1 MCWQVLVPCVCV
13 CIIIRNSAHVRTIQI
28 PLDVHVRFSNC
39 GSVVLH
45 TWPGKEAIIVKTW
58 LIVMPHVK
66 VQEAQDITSEQACS
80 YVFIQ
85 ENSKTLQ

>member
-13 CIIIRNSAHVRTIQI
+13 CIIIAHVRTIQI

-45 TWPGKEAIIVKTW
+45 MWPGKEAIIVKT
-58 LIVMPHVK
+58 
-66 VQEAQDITSEQACS
+66 CS
-80 YVFIQ
+80 
-85 ENSKTLQ
+85 L